1 MTPRPDRLS
10 RLLALVPYFATRDGI
25 ALDQAARDLGISQ
38 TQLTKDLELLF
49 VCGLPG
55 YFPHQLIDLQ
65 FEHGFVDVIFTAG
78 MDRPLRLTS
87 AEASTMLV
95 ALQALLDLPGAVD
108 QEAARRAI
116 AKIEAAVGS
125 SDTAVRMPAGSTD
138 SDNPTFASIREAVT
152 ARRALR
158 IRYYSATRDSVSD
171 RIVDPIG
178 LQTMDNHTYLEAW
191 CRMSEGVRL
200 FRFDRVDEAE
210 KLDEPASPPE
220 EAKAHP
226 QRAVLSENPDLP
238 SVQIEIDP
246 GELWV
251 LDYYLIEPLESLE
264 TRVDPQ
270 APVRARLV
278 YGSPEWLTRFLLGFG
293 GRVRVISDSAIA
305 DSVISSAAAA
315 RARYT

>member
-25 ALDQAARDLGISQ
+25 ALDQAARDLGITQ
-38 TQLTKDLELLF
+38 AQLTKDLELLF

-125 SDTAVRMPAGSTD
+125 SDTAVRTPAGPGE
-138 SDNPTFASIREAVT
+138 SDNPTYTTIRDAVT

-158 IRYYSATRDSVSD
+158 IRYYSATRDNVSE
-171 RIVDPIG
+171 RVVDPIG

-191 CRMSEGVRL
+191 CRVSEGVRL
-200 FRFDRVDEAE
+200 FRFDRVEEAE
-210 KLDEPASPPE
+210 KLDDAAAPPE
-220 EAKAHP
+220 EAKAQP
-226 QRAVLSENPDLP
+226 QYAVLSENPDLP
-238 SVQIEIDP
+238 SVEIEIDP
-246 GELWV
+246 SELWI
-251 LDYYLIEPLESLE
+251 LDYYLVEPLESLE
-264 TRVDPQ
+264 ERVDRG

-278 YGSPEWLTRFLLGFG
+278 YGSPEWLLRFLLGFG
-293 GRVRVISDSAIA
+293 GRVRVISDVAIA
-305 DSVISSAAAA
+305 DSVNSAAATA